1 MFNISERPPGP
12 NYNESPM
19 NPALPIVVLVASY
32 LIGSI
37 PFSFIVARVKGGVD
51 IRKRGSQ
58 NVGATNVARTAGRA
72 AGLAALLLDGSK
84 GYAAVALARAI
95 VSQPSWP
102 IPASTTGGPLQ
113 SREFWIALA
122 GLIAILGHMFPV
134 WLRFHGGK
142 GVATATGVFL
152 GLGPIVIVAATIVF
166 LIVLLTTRF
175 VSLASMF
182 AAASVPVFFH
192 FLVPGAPFW
201 RVVVS
206 ILISIVVIVKHH
218 SNIARLANGTEGH
231 LGERRDNE

>member
-1 MFNISERPPGP
+1 
-12 NYNESPM
+12 M
-19 NPALPIVVLVASY
+19 NAAFPIVVIVASY

-37 PFSFIVARVKGGVD
+37 PFSFIVAHVKGGID
-51 IRKRGSQ
+51 IRQRGSL
-58 NVGATNVARTAGRA
+58 NVGATNVARTAGRT
-72 AGLAALLLDGSK
+72 AGLVALLLDGSK

-102 IPASTTGGPLQ
+102 IHAAMTGGPLQ
-113 SREFWIALA
+113 SREFWISLA

-152 GLGPIVIVAATIVF
+152 ALGPIVIAAAAIVF
-166 LIVLLTTRF
+166 VIVLITTRF

-192 FLVPGAPFW
+192 FLAPGAPFW
-201 RVVVS
+201 RVV
-206 ILISIVVIVKHH
+206 ISIVIAIVVIAKHH
-218 SNIARLANGTEGH
+218 SNIARLANGTEWH
-231 LGERRDNE
+231 IGERRDNE